1 MAVMLSV
8 IFYTV
13 LAVAAFYF
21 ILLQPV
27 LKQQRQRKRAVR
39 ELRIGDEVVTT
50 GGIIGEVKDV
60 LAPPDGPTELLI
72 EIAPGIRVRALTEA
86 IERRLTTLEPAPG
99 ETPPAALAAGA
110 GEAADPHA

>member
-1 MAVMLSV
+1 MAVMFSV
-8 IFYTV
+8 IFYTA

-27 LKQQRQRKRAVR
+27 LKQQRQRKKAVR
-39 ELRIGDEVVTT
+39 ELQIGDEVVTT

-60 LAPPDGPTELLI
+60 LTPAEGPTELIL

-86 IERRLTTLEPAPG
+86 IERRLTTLEPAPE
-99 ETPPAALAAGA
+99 ETLEAVAAGA
-110 GEAADPHA
+110 GESAEPHA

>member
-1 MAVMLSV
+1 MAVMFSV

-27 LKQQRQRKRAVR
+27 LKQQRQRKKAVR

-60 LAPPDGPTELLI
+60 LTPAEGPTELVL
-72 EIAPGIRVRALTEA
+72 EIAQGIHVRALTEA
-86 IERRLTTLEPAPG
+86 IERRLTTLEPVPEEPREAVTAGVG
-99 ETPPAALAAGA
+99 EPA
-110 GEAADPHA
+110 EPHA